1 MKIKYEFAD
10 GTVSEVEVSTEIGSV
25 IIESRRAEAASDR
38 RSRYHCQ
45 YSIEALQYEGAE
57 YADATDLEQFF
68 VNCDDRKK
76 LYEALQHLS
85 AIQLRRM
92 LLLASGLSL
101 REIAR
106 CEGVDYRTVWESV
119 EAARKK
125 FLKFYKNTPSK

>member
-25 IIESRRAEAASDR
+25 IIESRKAEAASDR

-57 YADATDLEQFF
+57 YADATDLEQLF

-85 AIQLRRM
+85 AIQRRRM

-106 CEGVDYRTVWESV
+106 REGIEIKTLRESI
-119 EAARKK
+119 EGARKK
-125 FLKFYKNTPSK
+125 FLRFF